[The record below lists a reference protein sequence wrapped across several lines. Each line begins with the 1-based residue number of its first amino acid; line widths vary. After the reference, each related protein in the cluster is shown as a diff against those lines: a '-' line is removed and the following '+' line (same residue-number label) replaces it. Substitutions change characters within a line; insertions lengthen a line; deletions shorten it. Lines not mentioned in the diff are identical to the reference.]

1 MDIYLFEDFVD
12 LEEAVN
18 IQIFVPV
25 SCLHVLSD
33 SLWLGKRRSR
43 QTCTELLKK
52 SKFALEFTSNYIE
65 HVEIFFYTVEE
76 N

>member
-33 SLWLGKRRSR
+33 SL
-43 QTCTELLKK
+43 
-52 SKFALEFTSNYIE
+52 
-65 HVEIFFYTVEE
+65 
-76 N
+76 

>member
-1 MDIYLFEDFVD
+1 MKLNVSSQTNDGALKMDIYLFEDFVD

-33 SLWLGKRRSR
+33 S
-43 QTCTELLKK
+43 
-52 SKFALEFTSNYIE
+52 
-65 HVEIFFYTVEE
+65 
-76 N
+76 